1 MSKAVPPEDKDL
13 AVSLVSHP
21 LTFPLTLG
29 KHMATLVNTCSE
41 RDDEGYSPSR
51 KKSSATARLCCVG
64 ARAEAALPDE
74 YWREFLYSSI
84 LSADTEGTSMSSA
97 CISIDF
103 IGPDIAPHLQ
113 SKKVVLDTGMSWPM
127 TRSLKMDFH
136 RQFLHQYIS
145 KKYREEEEE
154 EEAKDRGN
162 PTGGKVTSKESF
174 DPESLLSLWDGF
186 VLFNPGIGH
195 PNLAKGWLPTLRYVL
210 KTKRP
215 VLFTAHSHLDSE
227 RDWSV
232 LKATMLDLGQE
243 ERLQEIIATW
253 HGSTGG
259 DDKDENPYTSN
270 PFASRIDYEDPF
282 CDLGDEKN
290 KSVRPN
296 MFSLFL
302 SRQR

>member
-1 MSKAVPPEDKDL
+1 MSKAIPPEDKDL
-13 AVSLVSHP
+13 AVSLISHP

-29 KHMATLVNTCSE
+29 FHMAKLVNTCSE
-41 RDDEGYSPSR
+41 RDDEGYSPGR
-51 KKSSATARLCCVG
+51 RKSSAIARLCCVG

-84 LSADTEGTSMSSA
+84 LSADTEGANVSSA

-113 SKKVVLDTGMSWPM
+113 SKIVVLDDTGMSWPI

-136 RQFLHQYIS
+136 RQYLHQYIL
-145 KKYREEEEE
+145 KKYREEEEK
-154 EEAKDRGN
+154 ANRGN
-162 PTGGKVTSKESF
+162 PTDGKATSKELF
-174 DPESLLSLWDGF
+174 DPAALLSLFDGF

-215 VLFTAHSHLDSE
+215 VLITAHSYRDSE

-243 ERLQEIIATW
+243 ERLQEIR
-253 HGSTGG
+253 STGG
-259 DDKDENPYTSN
+259 DDEDENPYISN
-270 PFASRIDYEDPF
+270 PFSSRIDYEDPF
-282 CDLGDEKN
+282 CDDDDEKN

-296 MFSLFL
+296 MFSFFL
-302 SRQR
+302 ARQR

>member
-1 MSKAVPPEDKDL
+1 MPKAIPPGDKDL

-29 KHMATLVNTCSE
+29 KHLATLLVDTCSE
-41 RDDEGYSPSR
+41 RDVEGYSP
-51 KKSSATARLCCVG
+51 RLCCVG

-84 LSADTEGTSMSSA
+84 LSADTEGASLSSA

-113 SKKVVLDTGMSWPM
+113 SKTVVLDADMSWPI

-136 RQFLHQYIS
+136 RKYLHQYIS
-145 KKYREEEEE
+145 KKYREEKEEE
-154 EEAKDRGN
+154 EEAD
-162 PTGGKVTSKESF
+162 GKAASNESF
-174 DPESLLSLWDGF
+174 DPTSLLSLWDGF

-243 ERLQEIIATW
+243 ERLHEIIARW

-259 DDKDENPYTSN
+259 DDNDENPYKNN

-282 CDLGDEKN
+282 CDDGDEKN

-296 MFSLFL
+296 MVSLFL
-302 SRQR
+302 ARQR

>member
-41 RDDEGYSPSR
+41 RDDEGYSPIR

-113 SKKVVLDTGMSWPM
+113 SKKVVLDTGC
-127 TRSLKMDFH
+127 
-136 RQFLHQYIS
+136 
-145 KKYREEEEE
+145 
-154 EEAKDRGN
+154 
-162 PTGGKVTSKESF
+162 
-174 DPESLLSLWDGF
+174 
-186 VLFNPGIGH
+186 
-195 PNLAKGWLPTLRYVL
+195 
-210 KTKRP
+210 
-215 VLFTAHSHLDSE
+215 
-227 RDWSV
+227 
-232 LKATMLDLGQE
+232 LG
-243 ERLQEIIATW
+243 R
-253 HGSTGG
+253 
-259 DDKDENPYTSN
+259 
-270 PFASRIDYEDPF
+270 
-282 CDLGDEKN
+282 
-290 KSVRPN
+290 
-296 MFSLFL
+296 
-302 SRQR
+302 